1 MFAALEKNGN
11 ILLLALKAHDL
22 SGICGVDEEPIMLQ
36 ESLCAFTPQS
46 PVYPNS
52 LQFDIEGTRL
62 FAVDF
67 QGKVIVVDFGNVP
80 DLQTLAPSSGETSR
94 QFRLSSFKG
103 VMRMGSKT
111 KS

>member
-11 ILLLALKAHDL
+11 ILLLGLRAHDL
-22 SGICGVDEEPIMLQ
+22 SGICGVDEEPIMLP

-67 QGKVIVVDFGNVP
+67 QGKVIVVDFGNDP
-80 DLQTLAPSSGETSR
+80 DLQASVPSSGETSR
-94 QFRLSSFKG
+94 RSHLSSFKEAMKVG
-103 VMRMGSKT
+103 GKI